1 MKELSL
7 KFYYYG
13 FQISLFHEE
22 KLSTNYPIFKDKDSL
37 YRGVAL
43 INEVVIHN
51 KNNIF
56 LERGS
61 LAYKADPSLSYNI
74 GNYIVIREGIG
85 QYTFHF
91 NRANSNCYLI
101 DFNHLLSIIDEFSK
115 KYI

>member
-13 FQISLFHEE
+13 FQISLFHGE
-22 KLSTNYPIFKDKDSL
+22 KLSKNSPIFRDKDSL
-37 YRGVAL
+37 HRGVDL
-43 INEVVIHN
+43 IKEVVIQN

-61 LAYKADPSLSYNI
+61 LAYKADPSLAYYI
-74 GNYIVIREGIG
+74 DNYIVIGEGTS
-85 QYTFHF
+85 QYIFHF
-91 NRANSNCYLI
+91 NRANSNYYHI
-101 DFNHLLSIIDEFSK
+101 YFNHLLNIIDEFSK